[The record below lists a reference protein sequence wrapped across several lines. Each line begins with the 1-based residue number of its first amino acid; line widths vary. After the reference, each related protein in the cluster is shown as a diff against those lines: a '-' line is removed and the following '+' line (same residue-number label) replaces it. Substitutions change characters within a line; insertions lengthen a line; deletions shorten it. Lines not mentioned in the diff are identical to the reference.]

1 MKDIRVGDIQA
12 AALKLTET
20 LKCGYFL
27 HAEEVESALK
37 SFLPKLVEE
46 KVLTREIVGPV
57 LLHLTEKKFYFS
69 LGVLRLSLQLASRL
83 AESQLNQL
91 ARRLYDDPSQAW
103 LSGLDTDCSLTGLC
117 WNLGAGASHPLT
129 KHFLLL
135 LSADLLPWSDHHKD
149 QAVLYSLTVGLQALA
164 GSNWSDRRMIRT
176 KLVDSVE
183 FLEGSQF
190 SGEFRRFLSLVKF
203 RLIQATERE
212 CKWEPCAVLSDLIRT
227 KDKVGLLTLSKMT
240 SEDSRYIDVNL
251 TALCEA
257 LKLEKTVATNREML
271 AVANLE
277 QISRVPT
284 SSKLWSV
291 TSQVNSVR
299 WTERSLLSE
308 ALRLTWNIWVRVTS
322 NSESREICTAWFEAM
337 SGLHNKATEQCDH
350 ISCRLDKPTPGRV
363 CTL

>member
-1 MKDIRVGDIQA
+1 MKEIRVGDIQA

-37 SFLPKLVEE
+37 CFLPKLLEE
-46 KVLTREIVGPV
+46 KLVTREMVGPV

-83 AESQLNQL
+83 AESQLNQV
-91 ARRLYDDPSQAW
+91 ARQLYDDPNQAW

-135 LSADLLPWSDHHKD
+135 LSADLLPWSDQHKD

-227 KDKVGLLTLSKMT
+227 RDKVGLLTVSKMT

-277 QISRVPT
+277 QISQVPT

-308 ALRLTWNIWVRVTS
+308 ALKLTWNIWVKVTA

-350 ISCRLDKPTPGRV
+350 ISCRLDKPTPGM
-363 CTL
+363 